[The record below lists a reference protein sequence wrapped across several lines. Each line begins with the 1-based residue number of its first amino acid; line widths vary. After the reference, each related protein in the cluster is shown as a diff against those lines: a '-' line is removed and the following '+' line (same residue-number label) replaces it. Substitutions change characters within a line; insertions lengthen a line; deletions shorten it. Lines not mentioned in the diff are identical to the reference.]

1 MKNLAIFLFPI
12 LLAVQSCGLKT
23 SVLYGERN
31 THGDVAVK
39 PNGLAALTLGTVEP
53 RDTLYHVVRIFIDRE
68 GIIYPPDQRILRAF
82 LIGNN
87 YSFLPY
93 QSQYADSAKNGI
105 ISCLN
110 PRFYPLIS
118 AAYKPLLETYYRKHE
133 LTTDD
138 LHNFR
143 RDFNRISRDTIT
155 ARLTRLIHDFGY
167 QNVTFLMVGFNNT
180 FVNDHTSHNSSE
192 AKLDSQI
199 CKIQEILDASNY
211 RRIILKDGSEIVKTL
226 FIEVHWDGR
235 FVNEKGIKTGLN
247 YQPALISSYKAGLA
261 LRGIMSGIDAPNLE
275 INMMSHSSGANVIC
289 ESLFNQRSKVRA
301 YAASK
306 SELFKLLE
314 HCYRDT
320 SGSYLTPSQSKVNAF
335 LMEASLPGI
344 ETFMDYYKRNR
355 KDGKPLES
363 DNYRIILGYNVNDPD
378 LGKRF
383 GKKWIGKLLE
393 SANYNGRLI
402 NGISDSFGSTAL
414 GALESEVIR
423 TREYFRRYHNVQNFQ
438 PVNFSYNQA
447 NGHKAPNTFHDVGL
461 YLNLPE
467 YRNAIH
473 SLYGL

>member
-1 MKNLAIFLFPI
+1 MKNLTILLLPI
-12 LLAVQSCGLKT
+12 LLIAQSCGLKT

-31 THGDVAVK
+31 TGVDVVANR
-39 PNGLAALTLGTVEP
+39 NGLAPLFPGKIDAK
-53 RDTLYHVVRIFIDRE
+53 DTSYHVVRIFIDRE
-68 GIIYPPDQRILRAF
+68 GIIYPPDQRILNTYLR
-82 LIGNN
+82 GNN
-87 YSFLPY
+87 YSLLPY
-93 QSQYADSAKNGI
+93 PSDYADSAKNGI

-110 PRFYPLIS
+110 PQFYKGLS
-118 AAYKPLLETYYRKHE
+118 AAYKPLLETYYRKR
-133 LTTDD
+133 D
-138 LHNFR
+138 LSSNDLYNFR
-143 RDFNRISRDTIT
+143 KAFNSVSTDSIVSR
-155 ARLTRLIHDFGY
+155 LQNLIHDFRY
-167 QNVTFLMVGFNNT
+167 SNVTFLMVGFNNT

-192 AKLDSQI
+192 AKLASQVT
-199 CKIQEILDASNY
+199 KIQEILDAYNL
-211 RRIILKDGSEIVKTL
+211 RRLILKGGSEVVKTL

-261 LRGIMSGIDAPNLE
+261 LRGIVSRIDSVNLE

-289 ESLFNQRSKVRA
+289 ESLFNQRSKVKA
-301 YAASK
+301 YAARK
-306 SELFKLLE
+306 SELWRLLDQ
-314 HCYRDT
+314 CYQDQ
-320 SGSYLTPSQSKVNAF
+320 SNSYLTPSQSKVNAF

-344 ETFMDYYKRNR
+344 ETFMDYYKRSRENNR
-355 KDGKPLES
+355 PLES

-438 PVNFSYNQA
+438 SVNFSYAQA
-447 NGHKAPNTFHDVGL
+447 NGHKAPNTFHDIGL

-467 YRNAIH
+467 YRTAIQNI
-473 SLYGL
+473 YGL